1 MFIEVWIVFVF
12 IESVVVF
19 YVYMLIIESNFS
31 IYYIII
37 YDYEVINIGNGYN
50 WYFGIFIVFV
60 DGVYVFLWII
70 FMFVFGEYMLIELI
84 LNS

>member
-37 YDYEVINIGNGYN
+37 YDYDVINIGNGYN
-50 WYFGIFIVFV
+50 RYFGIFIVFV
-60 DGVYVFLWII
+60 DGVYVFFWII
-70 FMFVFGEYMLIELI
+70 FMFVYG
-84 LNS
+84 